1 MVAGLLDI
9 TTGKM
14 CLGEENYL
22 PREHVIAFVPQNY
35 GLLPWQTAQKAVE
48 QNIKIS
54 QKKRRLTLK
63 DREKISRLFEQLQLT
78 ELKNKYPSQLSGG
91 QRQRVSLMCAFG
103 VDSDLLLL
111 DEPFSALDAFTRE
124 NIQTLFYESW
134 EKNPVTTLFVTHDI
148 EEALLLGHKII
159 LMKDKP
165 GEIKTVLENPLG
177 NYPLEKRRELPDFY
191 EIVRQLKGEIAH
203 GKN

>member
-54 QKKRRLTLK
+54 QKKRRLTPK
-63 DREKISRLFEQLQLT
+63 DQEKISRLFEQLQLT
-78 ELKNKYPSQLSGG
+78 KLKNKYPSQLSGG

-148 EEALLLGHKII
+148 EEALLLGHK
-159 LMKDKP
+159 L
-165 GEIKTVLENPLG
+165 
-177 NYPLEKRRELPDFY
+177 F
-191 EIVRQLKGEIAH
+191 
-203 GKN
+203 

>member
-54 QKKRRLTLK
+54 QKKTPAH
-63 DREKISRLFEQLQLT
+63 S
-78 ELKNKYPSQLSGG
+78 
-91 QRQRVSLMCAFG
+91 
-103 VDSDLLLL
+103 
-111 DEPFSALDAFTRE
+111 
-124 NIQTLFYESW
+124 
-134 EKNPVTTLFVTHDI
+134 
-148 EEALLLGHKII
+148 
-159 LMKDKP
+159 
-165 GEIKTVLENPLG
+165 
-177 NYPLEKRRELPDFY
+177 KRP
-191 EIVRQLKGEIAH
+191 
-203 GKN
+203 GKNFPII